1 MNNELSKLAAI
12 AIKELKSE
20 NSTLIEELERYKTAS
35 LMAFDLFNNGTV
47 SAESLEETYNSLLE
61 KNADELQVL
70 EKVASFGGASAE
82 TLFGSVSDKP
92 ADDGTLDPLTRMLV
106 EDL

>member
-1 MNNELSKLAAI
+1 MDKNLTKLAAD

-20 NSTLIEELERYKTAS
+20 NESLKGEVERLKVAS
-35 LMAFDLFNNGTV
+35 AMAFELFNKGSV

-61 KNADELQVL
+61 KNAEEMQVL

-92 ADDGTLDPLTRMLV
+92 ADDGSLDPLTRMLV

>member
-1 MNNELSKLAAI
+1 MDKELSKQAAD

-20 NSTLIEELERYKTAS
+20 NKSLKGEVDRYKTAS
-35 LMAFDLFNNGTV
+35 AMAFNLFQNG
-47 SAESLEETYNSLLE
+47 SIPAESLEETYNSLSE
-61 KNADELQVL
+61 KHADELQVL
-70 EKVASFGGASAE
+70 EKVASMNGLSAE
-82 TLFGSVSDKP
+82 SLLGSVSDKP

>member
-1 MNNELSKLAAI
+1 MDNNLQKLAAD

-20 NSTLIEELERYKTAS
+20 NDTLKSEVERLKTAS
-35 LMAFDLFNNGTV
+35 QMAFDMFNKGSV
-47 SAESLEETYNSLLE
+47 SAESLEETYQSLLG
-61 KNADELQVL
+61 KDSDELQVL
-70 EKVASFGGASAE
+70 EKAASYGGYNAE
-82 TLFGSVSDKP
+82 SLLGSLSEKP

>member
-1 MNNELSKLAAI
+1 MDKKLTKLAAD

-20 NSTLIEELERYKTAS
+20 NSTLKEELERYKTAS
-35 LMAFDLFNNGTV
+35 LMAFDLFKKGSV

-61 KNADELQVL
+61 KNAEELQVL
-70 EKVASFGGASAE
+70 EKVASFGGVSAE

-92 ADDGTLDPLTRMLV
+92 ADDGTLDPLTAMLI